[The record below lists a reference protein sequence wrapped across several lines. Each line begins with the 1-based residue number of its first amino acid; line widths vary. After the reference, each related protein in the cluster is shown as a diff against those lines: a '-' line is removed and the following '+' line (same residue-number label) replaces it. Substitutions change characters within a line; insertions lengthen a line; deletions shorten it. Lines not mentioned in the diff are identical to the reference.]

1 MENDKKMDMQGLI
14 EKGKSSGSLS
24 NSDIL
29 EAVEYSGFDMGQ
41 IDKVY
46 EVLENSGIEVTNNY
60 MDDSDDEYGDMDRS
74 AEVDDNEDIDKFLA
88 EEGVAVDDPVRMYL
102 KEIGK
107 VSLLTQEEELKLAKG
122 MSDGSEAQ
130 KMLDAWERLQN
141 PEKIG
146 RAHV

>member
-88 EEGVAVDDPVRMYL
+88 EEGDLRAAKIVFAVGGFVDKHIFPHYL
-102 KEIGK
+102 TF
-107 VSLLTQEEELKLAKG
+107 SA
-122 MSDGSEAQ
+122 
-130 KMLDAWERLQN
+130 
-141 PEKIG
+141 
-146 RAHV
+146 